1 MKLKLFFIVLL
12 ALMASGCADQ
22 ILAVPQAVIGG
33 TVDVISAIGNA
44 LIFWD

>member
-12 ALMASGCADQ
+12 ALLASGCADE
-22 ILAVPQAVIGG
+22 ILAVPKAIIGG